1 VTAANRIAARFAELR
16 AADRAGF
23 IPFITAGD
31 PDRETSLAILKQLPK
46 AGADIIELG
55 MPFSDPMA
63 DGPAI
68 QASSL
73 RALKAGMS
81 VKGTLSLVEQFRK
94 DDRATPIVLM
104 GYYNPIHAYGPERFV
119 GDAARAGVDGLIIV
133 DLSPEEDAR
142 LRMFAS
148 NAGLAIVRLATP
160 TTDDERLRT
169 VLDGASGFLYY
180 VSVAGVT
187 GTKSFTEDDV
197 KRAIVRIRRKTEL
210 PCAVGFG
217 IRTVE
222 GAAAIARIADAA
234 VVGSAI
240 VSRIAEGL
248 KIKEPN
254 ARLIDET
261 LSFCRSLGD
270 AVRSARASGEQRG

>member
-1 VTAANRIAARFAELR
+1 MTSGTRIAARFDELR
-16 AADRAGF
+16 AQNRAGF

-68 QASSL
+68 QASSV
-73 RALKAGMS
+73 RALKAGMT
-81 VKGTLSLVEQFRK
+81 VRATLHMVEQFRK
-94 DDRATPIVLM
+94 DDDTTPIVLM
-104 GYYNPIHAYGPERFV
+104 GYYNPLHAYGVEAFAR
-119 GDAARAGVDGLIIV
+119 DAARAGVDGLIIV
-133 DLSPEEDAR
+133 DLGPEEDQV
-142 LRMFAS
+142 LRAAAAK
-148 NAGLAIVRLATP
+148 AGLAIVRLATP
-160 TTDDERLRT
+160 TTDDQRLRT
-169 VLDGASGFLYY
+169 VLNGASGFLYY

-187 GTKSFTEDDV
+187 GTKAFTEADV
-197 KRAIVRIRRKTEL
+197 KAAIDRIKRATDL

-217 IRTVE
+217 IRTPE

-240 VSRIAEGL
+240 VSRIADGV
-248 KIKEPN
+248 KSQQPN

-261 LSFCRSLGD
+261 LSFCRSLGN
-270 AVRSARASGEQRG
+270 AVHAARAG

>member
-1 VTAANRIAARFAELR
+1 VTSGTRIVARFAELR
-16 AADRAGF
+16 AQNRAGF

-31 PDRETSLAILKQLPK
+31 PDRETSFAILSELPR

-68 QASSL
+68 QASSV
-73 RALKAGMS
+73 RALKAGMT
-81 VKGTLSLVEQFRK
+81 VKLTLGMVEQFRK
-94 DDRATPIVLM
+94 SDTKTPIVLM
-104 GYYNPIHAYGPERFV
+104 GYYNPIHAYGVERFAQ
-119 GDAARAGVDGLIIV
+119 DAARAGVDGLIVV
-133 DLSPEEDAR
+133 DLGPEEDAV
-142 LRMFAS
+142 LRKPAAK
-148 NAGLAIVRLATP
+148 AGLAIVRLATP

-187 GTKSFTEDDV
+187 GTKTFTENDV
-197 KRAIVRIRRKTEL
+197 KAAIERIKRSTDL

-217 IRTVE
+217 IRTPE

-240 VSRIAEGL
+240 VSRIADG
-248 KIKEPN
+248 IRTQEPN

-261 LSFCRSLGD
+261 LSFCRSLAN
-270 AVRSARASGEQRG
+270 AVHAARAR